1 MIITHYEH
9 NEADNKILIIAQRK
23 SDDKFMAFGVKNFK
37 DIQSLEKLKDKA
49 EKTFYL
55 DKQRVINAKE
65 AQNYKNLFTM
75 IKQLYLK
82 AYLFC

>member
-1 MIITHYEH
+1 MIITHYDH
-9 NEADNKILIIAQRK
+9 NEADNKISIIAQRK
-23 SDDKFMAFGVKNFK
+23 SDDKYIAFPVKNFK

-49 EKTFYL
+49 EELFYL

-75 IKQLYLK
+75 D
-82 AYLFC
+82 